1 MSVHRT
7 KRYQKS
13 EQKLKVDSPTI
24 SIDLNKVGR
33 MLSRIKLSTKTPL
46 WAEFHDNLIPPLIL
60 NKHFKH
66 SQTSPKIEIRENI
79 RHASQD
85 D

>member
-1 MSVHRT
+1 
-7 KRYQKS
+7 
-13 EQKLKVDSPTI
+13 
-24 SIDLNKVGR
+24 